1 MSIKQFFSS
10 GSKSRMALL
19 AVASFSVVALGWHL
33 VRGTPAE
40 AAPAHGKDGKGSGDG
55 VVVESALTRR
65 SDVPVYLNGLGT
77 AQAFYTARITS
88 RVDGQLESVAFTEG
102 QLVHKGEVLARIDPR
117 PFQAAFD
124 QAAATREKDV
134 AQLTNAKRDL
144 ERYQTLEPDHLASRQ
159 QIDTQKALVTQLE
172 AQIQADAAAAE
183 NAKTQLSYASI
194 TSPIDGNTGIR
205 LVDPGNIVHAAD
217 ANGIVVVTQVQP
229 ISVVFTLPEDVLSQV
244 SGALSGGKVQVVA
257 LSRDGKTELDR
268 GTLALVDNQI
278 DPTTGTAKLKATFPN
293 ASRKLWPGEFVN
305 ARVLVRTEQGALTIP
320 AAALQ
325 RGADGPFTYVVKP
338 DSTVEVRKLQTE
350 GESGDVAVVRSGL
363 NDGERVVTSNQF
375 RLQAGTHV
383 KVAAMG
389 RGTMAQVSEFA
400 RATP

>member
-1 MSIKQFFSS
+1 VSIKQFFSS

-293 ASRKLWPGEFVN
+293 ANRKLWPGEFVN